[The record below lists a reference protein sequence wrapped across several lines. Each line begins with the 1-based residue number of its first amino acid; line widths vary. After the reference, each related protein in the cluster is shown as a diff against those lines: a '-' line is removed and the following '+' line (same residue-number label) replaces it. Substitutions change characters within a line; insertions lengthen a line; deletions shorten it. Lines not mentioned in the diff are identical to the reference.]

1 MRKRNRMGLIALSA
15 ALATTLVGLSGS
27 AIASAAPGAARHVAA
42 ASGIRLTGAT
52 KGVTLNV
59 MIATSGAAE
68 TAAVKKETSTWAK
81 STGNT
86 VNVETPNNET
96 QSLDE
101 GFAGGA
107 PPDLFYLSANSIET
121 FAKEGDLLPYTST
134 IDKPNAFYSTL
145 VKADTYNKTWYCVP
159 KDFAN
164 LALEINTTMWNAAG
178 LTNADIPTTW
188 AKLVYA
194 ARKLTSG
201 KVVGLDV
208 GNTIDR
214 LGAFMAENGGSYMNK
229 SGTSFAFN
237 SPQNIAALNWFVKY
251 DKAGIFKTSS
261 QQGAGWAGQ
270 AFGEGEAAMAT
281 EGSWIIGGMSSYP
294 NIKWEA
300 VPMPAGPT
308 GIKGTLTFTDCWGVA
323 AQTKYSK
330 AAVALVN
337 YLSSPA
343 VETYN
348 AKAFG
353 PLPPRPAVAAAYAKA
368 DPLLSAFI
376 AGTPYAMPQV
386 ETVGWS
392 TVQGAFDGQVTNMA
406 NGTISPSS
414 LLNQLQTNAQALLQ
428 P

>member
-1 MRKRNRMGLIALSA
+1 MRRPNRIGLIALGVS
-15 ALATTLVGLSGS
+15 LATAVVGLSSG
-27 AIASAAPGAARHVAA
+27 AIASAATGAAKQPAA
-42 ASGIRLTGAT
+42 ASSVRLTGAT

-68 TAAVKKETSTWAK
+68 TAAVKTETSAWAK
-81 STGNT
+81 ATGNT
-86 VNVETPNNET
+86 VNVETPANET
-96 QSLDE
+96 ESLDE

-107 PPDLFYLSANSIET
+107 PPDIFYLSANQIET
-121 FAKEGDLLPYTST
+121 FAKQGDLLPYASS
-134 IDKPNAFYSTL
+134 IDKPSAFYSTL
-145 VKADTYNKTWYCVP
+145 VKADTYNHTWYCVP
-159 KDFAN
+159 KDFSN
-164 LALEINTTMWNAAG
+164 LALEINTTMWTAAG

-194 ARKLTSG
+194 AKKLTSG

-229 SGTSFAFN
+229 AGTAFAFN
-237 SPQNIAALNWFVKY
+237 SPQNVAALNWFLKY
-251 DKAGIFKTSS
+251 DKAGIFKLNS

-281 EGSWIIGGMSSYP
+281 EGNWIIGGMASYP
-294 NIKWEA
+294 KIKWIA
-300 VPMPAGPT
+300 VPMPTGPT
-308 GIKGTLTFTDCWGVA
+308 GVKGTLTFTDCWGVA

-330 AAVALVN
+330 AAASLVN

-368 DPLLSAFI
+368 NPIMDAFV

-392 TVQGAFDGQVTNMA
+392 TVQAAFDGQVTNMA
-406 NGTISPSS
+406 NGTITPSA
-414 LLNQLQTNAQALLQ
+414 LLKQLQTNAQALLQ

>member
-1 MRKRNRMGLIALSA
+1 MRKRKRMGLIALSA
-15 ALATTLVGLSGS
+15 ALATTLVGLSSS
-27 AIASAAPGAARHVAA
+27 AIASAATSGAKQVGA
-42 ASGIRLTGAT
+42 ASGVRLTGAT
-52 KGVTLNV
+52 KSVTLNV
-59 MIATSGAAE
+59 MIASSGAAE
-68 TAAVKKETSTWAK
+68 TAAVKKETGAWAK

-86 VNVETPNNET
+86 INVETPSNET

-107 PPDLFYLSANSIET
+107 PPDIFYLSATSIET
-121 FAKEGDLLPYTST
+121 FAKEGDLLPYAST
-134 IDKPNAFYSTL
+134 IDKPSAFYSTL
-145 VKADTYNKTWYCVP
+145 VKADTFDHNWYCVP
-159 KDFAN
+159 KDFSN
-164 LALEINTTMWNAAG
+164 LALEINTTMWKAAG

-194 ARKLTSG
+194 AKKLTSG

-208 GNTIDR
+208 GNTLDR

-229 SGTSFAFN
+229 AGTGFSFN
-237 SPQNIAALNWFVKY
+237 SSQDIAALNWFVKY
-251 DKAGIFKTSS
+251 DKAGIFKLNS

-281 EGSWIIGGMSSYP
+281 EGNWIIGGMSSYP

-300 VPMPAGPT
+300 VPMPVGPT
-308 GIKGTLTFTDCWGVA
+308 GTKGTLTFTHCWGIA

-330 AAVALVN
+330 AAVSLVN
-337 YLSSPA
+337 YLSSPS

-353 PLPPRPAVAAAYAKA
+353 PLPPRPAVAQAYAKA
-368 DPLLSAFI
+368 NPLLSAFV

-392 TVQGAFDGQVTNMA
+392 TVQSAFDGQVTNMA
-406 NGTISPSS
+406 SGTVSPKT
-414 LLNQLQTNAQALLQ
+414 LLNQLQTNAQSLLQ

>member
-1 MRKRNRMGLIALSA
+1 
-15 ALATTLVGLSGS
+15 
-27 AIASAAPGAARHVAA
+27 
-42 ASGIRLTGAT
+42 
-52 KGVTLNV
+52 

-68 TAAVKKETSTWAK
+68 TAAVKTETSTWAK

-107 PPDLFYLSANSIET
+107 PPDIFYLSANSIET
-121 FAKEGDLLPYTST
+121 YAKEGDLLPYASD
-134 IDKPNAFYSTL
+134 IAKPSDFYSTL
-145 VKADTYNKTWYCVP
+145 VNADTYNHSWYCVP

-164 LALEINTTMWNAAG
+164 LALEINTTMWKAAG

-194 ARKLTSG
+194 AQKLTSG

-229 SGTSFAFN
+229 AGTKFN
-237 SPQNIAALNWFVKY
+237 FDSPQNLGALNWFVRY
-251 DKAGIFKTSS
+251 DKAGIFKLNS

-281 EGSWIIGGMSSYP
+281 EGSWIIGGMASYP
-294 NIKWEA
+294 NIKWIA

-308 GIKGTLTFTDCWGVA
+308 GTRGTLTFTDCWGVA
-323 AQTKYSK
+323 AQTKHSK
-330 AAVALVN
+330 AAVSLVK
-337 YLSSPA
+337 YLSSPG

-392 TVQGAFDGQVTNMA
+392 TVQSNFDGQVTNMA
-406 NGTISPSS
+406 TGAITPAA
-414 LLNQLQTNAQALLQ
+414 LLKQLQTNAEALLQ

>member
-1 MRKRNRMGLIALSA
+1 MRKPNRIGLIALGVS
-15 ALATTLVGLSGS
+15 LATAVVGLSSG
-27 AIASAAPGAARHVAA
+27 AIASAATGAVKQPA
-42 ASGIRLTGAT
+42 ASSVRLTGAT
-52 KGVTLNV
+52 SGVTLNV

-68 TAAVKKETSTWAK
+68 TAAVKTETSAWAK
-81 STGNT
+81 ATGNT
-86 VNVETPNNET
+86 VDVETPNNET

-107 PPDLFYLSANSIET
+107 PPDVFYLSANSIET
-121 FAKEGDLLPYTST
+121 FAKEGDLLPYASS
-134 IDKPNAFYSTL
+134 IDPPSAFYSTL
-145 VKADTYNKTWYCVP
+145 VKADTYNHTWYCVP

-164 LALEINTTMWNAAG
+164 LALEINTTMWKAAG
-178 LTNADIPTTW
+178 LTNANIPTTW

-194 ARKLTSG
+194 AQKLTSG

-229 SGTSFAFN
+229 AGTSFAFN
-237 SPQNIAALNWFVKY
+237 SPQNVAALNWFVKY
-251 DKAGIFKTSS
+251 DKAGIFKLNS

-281 EGSWIIGGMSSYP
+281 EGSWIIGGMASYP
-294 NIKWEA
+294 KIKWIA

-330 AAVALVN
+330 AAVSLVK

-353 PLPPRPAVAAAYAKA
+353 PLPPRPAVSGR
-368 DPLLSAFI
+368 LR
-376 AGTPYAMPQV
+376 
-386 ETVGWS
+386 
-392 TVQGAFDGQVTNMA
+392 QG
-406 NGTISPSS
+406 
-414 LLNQLQTNAQALLQ
+414 
-428 P
+428 

>member
-27 AIASAAPGAARHVAA
+27 AIASAAPGGAKHVAA
-42 ASGIRLTGAT
+42 TSDIRLTGAT

-59 MIATSGAAE
+59 MIATSGATE
-68 TAAVKKETSTWAK
+68 TAAVKKETGAWAK
-81 STGNT
+81 STGNS

-107 PPDLFYLSANSIET
+107 PPDLFYLSANQIET
-121 FAKEGDLLPYTST
+121 FAKEGDLLAYPST
-134 IDKPNAFYSTL
+134 IDKPSAFYSTL

-159 KDFAN
+159 KDFSN

-194 ARKLTSG
+194 AKKLTSG

-229 SGTSFAFN
+229 AGTGFAFN
-237 SPQNIAALNWFVKY
+237 SPQNLAALNWFVKY
-251 DKAGIFKTSS
+251 DKAGIFQLNS

-281 EGSWIIGGMSSYP
+281 EGNWIIGGMSSYP
-294 NIKWEA
+294 KIKWTA
-300 VPMPAGPT
+300 VAMPAGPT

-330 AAVALVN
+330 AAVELVN
-337 YLSSPA
+337 YLTSPA

-353 PLPPRPAVAAAYAKA
+353 PLPPRPAVAVAYAKA
-368 DPLLSAFI
+368 NPLLTAFVD
-376 AGTPYAMPQV
+376 GTPYAMPQV
-386 ETVGWS
+386 GTVGWS
-392 TVQGAFDGQVTNMA
+392 TVQAAFDGQVTNMA
-406 NGTISPSS
+406 EGKVSPSS

>member
-1 MRKRNRMGLIALSA
+1 MRKRNCAGLVALGA
-15 ALATTLVGLSGS
+15 ALATAVMGLPGS
-27 AIASAAPGAARHVAA
+27 AIASAATGGVP
-42 ASGIRLTGAT
+42 LTGPT
-52 KGVTLNV
+52 KGVTLTV

-68 TAAVKKETSTWAK
+68 TAAVKTETSAWAK

-107 PPDLFYLSANSIET
+107 PPDIFYLSANSIET
-121 FAKEGDLLPYTST
+121 FAKEGDLLAYASD
-134 IDKPNAFYSTL
+134 IAKPSDFYSTL
-145 VKADTYNKTWYCVP
+145 VNADTYNHTWYCVP

-164 LALEINTTMWNAAG
+164 LALEINTTMWTAAG
-178 LTNADIPTTW
+178 LTNADIPTNW
-188 AKLVYA
+188 AQLVYA
-194 ARKLTSG
+194 AQKLTKG

-229 SGTSFAFN
+229 AGTGFAFN

-251 DKAGIFKTSS
+251 DKAGIFKLNS

-270 AFGEGEAAMAT
+270 AFGEGEAAMVT
-281 EGSWIIGGMSSYP
+281 EGSWIIGGMASYP
-294 NIKWEA
+294 DIKWTA

-330 AAVALVN
+330 AAVRLVK
-337 YLSSPA
+337 YLTSAS

-353 PLPPRPAVAAAYAKA
+353 PLPPRPAVAAAYAKS
-368 DPLLSAFI
+368 DPLLTAFI

-392 TVQGAFDGQVTNMA
+392 TVQAAFDGQVTNMA
-406 NGTISPSS
+406 EGSISPSA
-414 LLNQLQTNAQALLQ
+414 LLNQLQTNAKALLQ